1 VKTDSLRVT
10 RSIASSIFV
19 LRLNRLVPSFS
30 GASADGIIYRQDEDF
45 AIADLAGTSS
55 DHPRMDRAP

>member
-1 VKTDSLRVT
+1 M
-10 RSIASSIFV
+10 
-19 LRLNRLVPSFS
+19 PSFS

-55 DHPRMDRAP
+55 DHQRMDCDP